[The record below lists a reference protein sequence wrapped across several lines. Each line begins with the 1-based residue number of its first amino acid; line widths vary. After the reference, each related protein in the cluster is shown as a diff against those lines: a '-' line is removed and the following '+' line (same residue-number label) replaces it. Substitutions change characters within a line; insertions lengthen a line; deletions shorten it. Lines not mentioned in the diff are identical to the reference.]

1 MIAWQII
8 RIASKALAFIDVV
21 HEICEPQQKWG
32 VYIPV

>member
-8 RIASKALAFIDVV
+8 RIASKAPAFIDVV
-21 HEICEPQQKWG
+21 HEICGG